1 MIYKRGRFYS
11 VKFKYRGRL
20 VRKST
25 KAMDARTART
35 LENEIRSRLA
45 RGDYGLVERERWVL
59 KAFLQKKFLPFY
71 IHAKPATRKYYE
83 RGIIMILDAGLGAE
97 WLDQITTFTAT
108 KIETTFA
115 ALSPSTIN
123 CPLRTLRRA
132 VKLAED
138 WNLLNHAPKIR
149 LSLGEHP
156 RERVLTEEEIGCY
169 LACCAQPWLD
179 IATIMLETG
188 MRPGEVFA
196 LRTEDF
202 QLRDGTF
209 LIRTGKSRASRRY
222 LPITP
227 AMESVILRRQTP
239 GFLFPADNKD
249 GHINR
254 DTVKKLHYAA
264 LVESAVKPF
273 PPYILRHT
281 ALTRLALRTDAF
293 TLAKIAGHSSVIMTN
308 RYVHP
313 ELQAIREALGVTDG
327 GHKFRGKAVS
337 GAGEGI

>member
-11 VKFKYRGRL
+11 VKFMYRGRI

-25 KAMDARTART
+25 KALDARTART
-35 LENEIRSRLA
+35 LERAIRTQLA
-45 RGDYGLVERERWVL
+45 KGDFGLVERERWVL
-59 KAFLQKKFLPFY
+59 KDFLQKKFLPFY
-71 IHAKPATRKYYE
+71 LHAKPATRKYYE
-83 RGIIMILDAGLGAE
+83 RGIIMILDAGLGME

-108 KIETTFA
+108 KIESTFS

-227 AMESVILRRQTP
+227 AMESVVLRRQTP
-239 GFLFPADNKD
+239 GFLFPANNKD

-254 DTVKKLHYAA
+254 DTVKKLHYTA
-264 LVESAVKPF
+264 LVKSAVKPF

-281 ALTRLALRTDAF
+281 ALTKLAKKTDPF
-293 TLAKIAGHSSVIMTN
+293 TLAKIAGHSSVTMTD

-313 ELQAIREALGVTDG
+313 ELQSIREALGTEG

>member
-1 MIYKRGRFYS
+1 MN
-11 VKFKYRGRL
+11 
-20 VRKST
+20 
-25 KAMDARTART
+25 ARTARI
-35 LENEIRSRLA
+35 LENHIRDQFA

-59 KAFLQKKFLPFY
+59 KDFLQNKFLPFY
-71 IHAKPATRKYYE
+71 LHAKPATRKYYE

-97 WLDQITTFTAT
+97 WLDQVTTFTAT

-132 VKLAED
+132 MKLAGE
-138 WNLLNHAPKIR
+138 WNFITHIPKIR
-149 LSLGEHP
+149 LSRGERA

-196 LRTEDF
+196 LKTEDF

-209 LIRTGKSRASRRY
+209 LIRTGKSIASRRY

-239 GFLFPADNKD
+239 GFLFPANNKD

-254 DTVKKLHYAA
+254 DTVKKLHYTA
-264 LVESAVKPF
+264 LLDSTVKPF

-281 ALTRLALRTDAF
+281 ALTRIARHTNAF
-293 TLAKIAGHSSVIMTN
+293 TLAKIAGHSSIVMTD

-313 ELQAIREALGVTDG
+313 ELQTVRDALGVTER
-327 GHKFRGKAVS
+327 GHKFRAKAVS